1 MLNQRTR
8 PSLRTGLFLLVTCLP
23 SFADTVYADAPWPRT
38 ISGEQGSVIL
48 DHEPTRIVS
57 TSVTLTGAL
66 LAIDAPVV
74 GSGATTPNNRVA
86 DDQGFLRQ
94 WGAIAKARNV
104 QRIYIGEANA
114 EAVAG
119 QAPDLILISATGGDS
134 ALALYEQ
141 LSSIAPTLV
150 VNYDDKSWQQLE
162 TLLGQATGHEA
173 QADRLIEAFAKRQA
187 QLRNN
192 LVLPPQPVS
201 AFVYNPAARQANI
214 WTAASPQG
222 QLLEQ
227 LGFTLAAPLPALA
240 NSQSMGKR
248 KDIIQAGGER
258 MAEALTGQTFLMFSA
273 EPAETQALL
282 SNTLL
287 AHLPAIH
294 HQRVYALGTD
304 TFRLDYYSANH
315 LLDRLQAQFGKDVAV
330 TQPRAGTAEASA
342 SN

>member
-1 MLNQRTR
+1 MPIRL
-8 PSLRTGLFLLVTCLP
+8 PHPALRTGLCLLAACLP
-23 SFADTVYADAPWPRT
+23 LLAGTARADDGWPRT
-38 ISGEQGSVIL
+38 VSGEHGSVVI
-48 DHEPTRIVS
+48 DHAPQRIVS

-66 LAIDAPVV
+66 LAIDAPVIA
-74 GSGATTPNNRVA
+74 SGATTPNNRVA

-104 QRIYIGEANA
+104 QRLYIGEANA
-114 EAVAG
+114 EAVAS

-134 ALALYEQ
+134 ALALYDQ
-141 LSSIAPTLV
+141 LSAVAPTLV

-162 TLLGQATGHEA
+162 QLLGQATGHEA
-173 QADRLIEAFAKRQA
+173 QATKLIAAFAQRQA
-187 QLRNN
+187 LLRKQ

-227 LGFTLAAPLPALA
+227 LGFTLSTPSPALA
-240 NSQSMGKR
+240 NSQNMGKR
-248 KDIIQAGGER
+248 KDIIQAGGEH
-258 MAEALTGQTFLMFSA
+258 MADALEGKSFLMFAA
-273 EPAETQALL
+273 EPADTQALL
-282 SNTLL
+282 GNSLL
-287 AHLPAIH
+287 AHLPAI
-294 HQRVYALGTD
+294 QGQQVYALGAD

-315 LLDRLQAQFGKDVAV
+315 LLDRLQAQFGKA
-330 TQPRAGTAEASA
+330 QLPATAA